1 MSSPTTATFLEPPDF
16 FVDAGLGTIAIPGF
30 IAGRG
35 HKVTTKVDVFGARRV
50 PDTEWLQ
57 WCGASWVAITKDE
70 AAVRRVKDEIKA
82 ARRYKVRLFYFP
94 NQQLRSETLRAPSG
108 DELVCHPAALP
119 TARSVSGVHLRRSPG
134 TGCPTATV
142 TTEATRSPPRVMTMF
157 TSPRNPYN
165 QKFTA
170 PNRRP

>member
-35 HKVTTKVDVFGARRV
+35 HKVTTKMDVFGARRV

-94 NQQLRSETLRAPSG
+94 NQQLRSETYVRHLETNWSAILRHCQQPGPLA
-108 DELVCHPAALP
+108 VCIYADRLEPAA
-119 TARSVSGVHLRRSPG
+119 
-134 TGCPTATV
+134 
-142 TTEATRSPPRVMTMF
+142 PR
-157 TSPRNPYN
+157 PR
-165 QKFTA
+165 
-170 PNRRP
+170 